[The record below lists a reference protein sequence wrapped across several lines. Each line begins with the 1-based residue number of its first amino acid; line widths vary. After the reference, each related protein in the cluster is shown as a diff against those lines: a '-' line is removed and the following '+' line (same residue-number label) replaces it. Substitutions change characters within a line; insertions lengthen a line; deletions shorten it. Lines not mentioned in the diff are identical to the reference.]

1 MKLTA
6 ELDFV
11 VEKFKQIKNL
21 EDYAKKLKEYGIY
34 KDYET
39 RLAWDC
45 LHMTVSTDTICE
57 WYNKYNCTDDHITT
71 LAKKALKIVRG
82 RDG

>member
-1 MKLTA
+1 MKLAA

-21 EDYAKKLKEYGIY
+21 ETYAANLKKSGAYN
-34 KDYET
+34 DFET

-45 LHMTVSTDTICE
+45 LRATVPSSTVCE
-57 WYNKYNCTDDHITT
+57 WYDKYDCNDDHITT
-71 LAKKALKIVRG
+71 IVKKALKIVRG
-82 RDG
+82 GT

>member
-1 MKLTA
+1 MKLQP

-21 EDYAKKLKEYGIY
+21 EEYAAKLKEYGKY

-39 RLAWDC
+39 RLAWGC
-45 LHMTVSTDTICE
+45 LRMTVPSSTICE
-57 WYNKYNCTDDHITT
+57 WYEKYGCTDDHITT
-71 LAKKALKIVRG
+71 LVKKALKIARG
-82 RDG
+82 GT

>member
-1 MKLTA
+1 MKLA
-6 ELDFV
+6 NELDFV

-21 EDYAKKLKEYGIY
+21 EDYAAKLKESGEYN
-34 KDYET
+34 DFET

-45 LHMTVSTDTICE
+45 LRATIPSSTICE
-57 WYNKYNCTDDHITT
+57 WYEKYGCTDDHITT

-82 RDG
+82 GT

>member
-1 MKLTA
+1 MKLAA

-21 EDYAKKLKEYGIY
+21 EEYAIDLKKYGLY
-34 KDYET
+34 KDFET

-45 LHMTVSTDTICE
+45 LRKTVPAEIRCS
-57 WYNKYNCTDDHITT
+57 WYNKYNCNDNHITT
-71 LAKKALKIVRG
+71 LAKTALKIVRG
-82 RDG
+82 GT